1 MSLCKNG
8 ISKMNI
14 SELWRFPVKGLRGEP
29 LKEVAI
35 TTNAPFPLDR
45 RFALA
50 HGKSG
55 ITYESPK
62 WALKTEFHMLM
73 HNSDERLAELTPH
86 FDETR
91 RLLTTLR
98 DGVEEARTFVD
109 DPDGHVE
116 INRYFER
123 LLGKTNSTIEP
134 QFVQALDFQF
144 GNIEEPVVSLINL
157 ASVRQLSETVGKH
170 IDVARFRGNIIIDG
184 ASPWEERD
192 WVNRT
197 VTINDATFM
206 VVDETIRC
214 GATVVNPDTCER
226 DLNIPKLL
234 QQNYGHMFCGVYLIA
249 KQEGTIS
256 PDASLFVSN

>member
-1 MSLCKNG
+1 
-8 ISKMNI
+8 MNI
-14 SELWRFPVKGLRGEP
+14 SELWRFPVKGLRGEL

-35 TTNAPFPLDR
+35 TPNAPFPLDR

-73 HNSDERLAELTPH
+73 HNLDECLTELTPH
-86 FDETR
+86 FDETS
-91 RLLTTLR
+91 RLLTILR
-98 DGVEEARTFVD
+98 NGVEEARTFVD
-109 DPDGHVE
+109 DPRGQEE
-116 INRYFER
+116 INRYFKR
-123 LLGKTNSTIEP
+123 LLSKTDSTIGP

-144 GNIEEPVVSLINL
+144 GNIEEPVISLINL
-157 ASVRQLSETVGKH
+157 ASVRQLSETIGKH
-170 IDVARFRGNIIIDG
+170 IDDARFRGNIIIDG

-192 WVNRT
+192 WVNRI
-197 VTINDATFM
+197 VTINDATFI

-214 GATVVNPDTCER
+214 GATLVNPDSCER
-226 DLNIPKLL
+226 DLNIPKFL

-249 KQEGTIS
+249 KQEGIIS
-256 PDASLFVSN
+256 PDASISVSN

>member
-1 MSLCKNG
+1 
-8 ISKMNI
+8 MNI
-14 SELWRFPVKGLRGEP
+14 SELWRFPVKGLKGES
-29 LKEVAI
+29 LKEVTI
-35 TTNAPFPLDR
+35 TPNAPFPLDR

-50 HGKSG
+50 HGESG
-55 ITYESPK
+55 ITYDAPK

-73 HNSDERLAELTPH
+73 HGSDERLAELTPH
-86 FDETR
+86 FDETS
-91 RLLTTLR
+91 RLLTILR

-109 DPDGHVE
+109 DPDGQVE

-123 LLGKTNSTIEP
+123 ILGKANSAIGP
-134 QFVQALDFQF
+134 QFVQAQDFQF

-157 ASVRQLSETVGKH
+157 ASVRQLSETVGKY

-197 VTINDATFM
+197 VTINDATFE